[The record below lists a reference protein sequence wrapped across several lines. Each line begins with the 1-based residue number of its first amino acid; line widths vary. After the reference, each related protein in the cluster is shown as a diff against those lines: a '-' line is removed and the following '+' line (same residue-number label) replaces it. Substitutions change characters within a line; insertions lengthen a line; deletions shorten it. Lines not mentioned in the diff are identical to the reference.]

1 MRPRTRGWQ
10 LGGGYSGAAR
20 RLLFTHASHQLAEL
34 SYLLRDPRQFPVVIV
49 TGRSFSACTALYRA
63 LPTVVYT
70 AYNSETMSGQTPV
83 LSPANPAGLPRPS
96 SLRLVS
102 HTSALLG
109 PEVCE
114 KTDAYVEVIRA
125 AEESVGAA
133 DAEPLLNAEDRDDAL
148 SSETE
153 SVWLNMEYEERLRHN
168 TTSIFTE
175 QFLSLVEDRWRSP
188 TARAPRREA
197 ASGQPAGKADSRLL
211 RHGLLHDGELRGVGC
226 GSIVWH
232 RDVQREARPYH
243 IHWVVPRWLTGS
255 KADVPKMIDAWR
267 SVLSH
272 SRSGEVVSLV
282 LFVNV
287 DALNSASVLR
297 GFESNSWKTGR
308 KVNTQT
314 DHGMNMYHAP
324 PPSHGCTRCSAVW
337 YPLTLR
343 LQLRAALLPLHA
355 QLNTL
360 ADFSSAYAPSA
371 ERTDIGTPVRGFG
384 TESGGAANPPPRTVR
399 LMVPVVNCWDAWN
412 SAPMS
417 EILYRTLL
425 RTAKAFG
432 QLSSALGRNQPEHRR
447 RERLLLD
454 CLKEIP
460 GPLRQWQWLLQEN
473 SFPYAV
479 PLPGAQLPHTFP
491 YMVVKGREDQRQERQ
506 RALRRNAVDAE
517 TLRRLNAEALSAG
530 FSAAGGPPTSAPLP
544 SPRYFTT
551 LVSDAGS
558 LLARDGCLTD
568 LFVVEFQPALREA
581 DVNSPLWHCM
591 RAGTSGDITLSSLD
605 RNRARL
611 ELLSAAKR
619 FVATAIPSASLTCHI
634 LKCATQF
641 LCSSGRGRGVLA
653 WPLMDPAEGG
663 HCLRVAFT
671 LSYEFHADPSPVLQ
685 RLRKGSRAGGAGK
698 TKMHGTAP
706 SGGLASF
713 TPPTAAG
720 SENSQLL
727 FVVLTVKDV
736 IRYILRDMRKLGWVL
751 VWQENHHRWPT
762 AVPPPH
768 MHPDMNTSH
777 SPSSLRRSYRAGLQA
792 RVAAS
797 LERWRQEQFRCH
809 KKRYDADASA
819 WALKV
824 PSSKEL
830 VEAPKE
836 AAQGAVAASPYTS
849 LDVWQA
855 ALIPEDAGVYL
866 WEGQTVFLDDGRRG
880 VIVEF
885 RPPPAELFTSF
896 QHHPTEAKR
905 MHWRMQQR
913 RYSDFIRFYRW
924 RRHIRAAVHP
934 RRIAAAFTG
943 LPHYVREREMT
954 HFPVVE
960 LLDGSTGGKRPRVHV
975 LPIRAVRSRVA
986 YPRVCVV
993 SVAEQRDWLEAQGRP
1008 VFTGDEFRDEVWQ
1021 LPSRESDG
1029 RSSSEVTLLR
1039 LPLSPFRIDD
1049 VASLFVSRVMNFSK
1063 EPLNHRAQHALC
1075 GRPLTGTSVTSLRC
1089 LNAKWACH
1097 HRHSVAKGD
1106 LAAERVRAAHQ
1117 RGQINWSSFAAH
1129 PESIAGLCYV
1139 LDPALDNRS
1148 LR

>member
-1 MRPRTRGWQ
+1 MRPGTRGRQ

-34 SYLLRDPRQFPVVIV
+34 SHLLRDPHQFPVVIV

-70 AYNSETMSGQTPV
+70 AYNSEAMFGQSPV
-83 LSPANPAGLPRPS
+83 LSPADQSGLPCPS

-109 PEVCE
+109 PEACE

-133 DAEPLLNAEDRDDAL
+133 DAEPLLNAENRDDAL

-153 SVWLNMEYEERLRHN
+153 SVWLNTEYEERLGHN
-168 TTSIFTE
+168 ITSIFTE
-175 QFLSLVEDRWRSP
+175 QFLSLVEDRWRLT
-188 TARAPRREA
+188 TALAPHREA
-197 ASGQPAGKADSRLL
+197 AAGQSAGEADSRLL
-211 RHGLLHDGELRGVGC
+211 RHGLLHDGELRGSGC
-226 GSIVWH
+226 GSIVRH

-287 DALNSASVLR
+287 DTVNSASVLS
-297 GFESNSWKTGR
+297 GFKSKSWTTGR
-308 KVNTQT
+308 KLNTQT
-314 DHGMNMYHAP
+314 AHDVKMCHASP
-324 PPSHGCTRCSAVW
+324 LSHGCTRCRAIW

-343 LQLRAALLPLHA
+343 LQLHAALLPLHA

-384 TESGGAANPPPRTVR
+384 TQSGAAANPPPRTVQ
-399 LMVPVVNCWDAWN
+399 LMVPVVNCWDAWK
-412 SAPMS
+412 APPMS
-417 EILYRTLL
+417 EILHRTLL
-425 RTAKAFG
+425 RTAKAFR
-432 QLSSALGRNQPEHRR
+432 QLSSAVERNQPEHRR
-447 RERLLLD
+447 SERLRLD

-460 GPLRQWQWLLQEN
+460 GPLRQRQWLLQDN
-473 SFPYAV
+473 SFLYAV
-479 PLPGAQLPHTFP
+479 PLPGAQVSHTFP
-491 YMVVKGREDQRQERQ
+491 YMVVKAREEQRQERQ

-530 FSAAGGPPTSAPLP
+530 FSAAGASPTSAPLP

-568 LFVVEFQPALREA
+568 LFVMEFQPALREA

-591 RAGTSGDITLSSLD
+591 RASTCGDITLSSPH

-619 FVATAIPSASLTCHI
+619 FAATAIPSASLTCHI
-634 LKCATQF
+634 LKCATRL

-663 HCLRVAFT
+663 RCLRVAFT
-671 LSYEFHADPSPVLQ
+671 LSYEFHADPSPVLR
-685 RLRKGSRAGGAGK
+685 RLRKGARAGGAGK
-698 TKMHGTAP
+698 AKMHGTAP
-706 SGGLASF
+706 GGGFASS
-713 TPPTAAG
+713 TGATAAAC
-720 SENSQLL
+720 ENSQPL
-727 FVVLTVKDV
+727 FVARTVKDD
-736 IRYILRDMRKLGWVL
+736 IHYILRDMRKLGWAL

-768 MHPDMNTSH
+768 MHPDMSTSP

-824 PSSKEL
+824 PSSEES
-830 VEAPKE
+830 VEPPKE

-885 RPPPAELFTSF
+885 RQPPEELFTSF

-924 RRHIRAAVHP
+924 RRHICSAVHP

-960 LLDGSTGGKRPRVHV
+960 LLNASTSGKKPRVHV

-993 SVAEQRDWLEAQGRP
+993 SVAEQRGWLEAQGRP
-1008 VFTGDEFRDEVWQ
+1008 VLAGDEFRDAVWQ
-1021 LPSRESDG
+1021 LPCRESDG

-1039 LPLSPFRIDD
+1039 LPLSPFRIDE

-1063 EPLNHRAQHALC
+1063 GPLNHLAQHALC
-1075 GRPLTGTSVTSLRC
+1075 GRPLTKASVTSLRC

-1097 HRHSVAKGD
+1097 HRHSVAEDD

-1139 LDPALDNRS
+1139 LDPALDDRS